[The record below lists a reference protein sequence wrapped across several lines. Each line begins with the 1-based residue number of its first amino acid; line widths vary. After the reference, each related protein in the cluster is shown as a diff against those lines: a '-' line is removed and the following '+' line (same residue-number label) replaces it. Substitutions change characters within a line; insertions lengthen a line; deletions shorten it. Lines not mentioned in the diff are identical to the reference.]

1 MSKNNKSPEMQAPP
15 LTQLT
20 DKQLFMLC
28 FDILRNKFV
37 GGMPL
42 PGTNI
47 PVCAI

>member
-1 MSKNNKSPEMQAPP
+1 MSKNNKVPEAQVLP

-20 DKQLFMLC
+20 DKQLFMLH

-37 GGMPL
+37 YGMLL